1 MPALRACL
9 ALACV
14 ALGVTT
20 LPDGVSAGTQ
30 PTTWIAVTS
39 DATAARDPDALHGPV
54 APRHDTEDADPHKL
68 LPEPPAAPTG
78 LRAGRGRVDGEVR
91 LSWNAPAPTDDIEH
105 HDYRYH
111 TGGRYGRW
119 ITIPDSGSSS
129 NHVGY
134 VNGLTG
140 GVAHTFQVRAINTNG
155 APSLPS
161 AAATVT
167 LPGAVT
173 PRGTAGGAAAR
184 GAVTPRG
191 TAGGDPPVVV
201 VTLEL
206 SPSSIDEAGGVSTV
220 TASLDSTS
228 ATALT
233 VTISAEGVDPALP
246 EDFTLSANQ
255 ALEIAARELT
265 STGTVTI
272 SANDNTVEELDK
284 EVTVSGTVAGAT
296 DVTGP
301 SDVTLTIT
309 DDDEPTATIC
319 ADGRAG
325 VNLCSN
331 IDLMSYL
338 PINDIGGGIGSDIWG
353 WTDSSTG
360 KGYAIMGR
368 STGTAFVDISD
379 PLRPIYLGDLPPHSG
394 DSQWRDMKV
403 YLDHAFIVTEASR
416 SGMQVFD
423 LTRLRTVSSP
433 PVTFSES
440 AHYSGFSDAH
450 NIAINEDSGFAYA
463 VGTDTCEGG
472 LHMINIQNP
481 TNPTSAGC
489 FSGDG
494 YTHDAQCVN
503 YIGPDPD
510 HQGAEICFNSN
521 TDTLTVV
528 DVTNKAAPEML
539 SRTGYT
545 GSGYTHQGWLTED
558 HAYFVLGD
566 EYDES
571 RDPTVTGTTTY
582 LWDVSD
588 LDSPALVG
596 THVST
601 TTRAIDHNQ
610 YIKGKYTYQ
619 SNYQAGLRILDVTDI
634 ANGNLTEVAFFDM
647 VPDADSPLLYEG
659 TWGNYPFF
667 DSGIVVVS
675 ERTQGLFVLRP
686 NLVDRIEP
694 KVAHATVDRE
704 TLTLTYGEALD
715 ATSKPA
721 IDAFAVAVEGAERAV
736 SGVSVS
742 GSAVELTLASAV
754 TVAEEVTVAYTV
766 PQTSPIRD
774 EAQNNAPG
782 FSSRVVRN
790 DTLGPPGTPDA
801 PTVTAAS
808 ATSLTVT
815 WAEPPNAKPPITDYD
830 VQYRIGDSG
839 GFTDWPHAGAAL
851 TSTITG
857 LTESTVYEVQV
868 LARNPEGTS
877 SWSLSGSGT
886 PAPPPNTAPMASATA
901 TTPTTVNGLGRVT
914 LDGTA
919 TDPEGD
925 TLTYEWTSDGGGTFD
940 DASALDTTWT
950 ASAKTDAAQDI
961 VLTLTV
967 TDDGTGR
974 LTHAAEVN
982 VRVRENQRP
991 TASVSPDTDTV
1002 DGGGAVTLD
1011 GTASDPDTTT
1021 LTYAWTSSGGGSF
1034 DDDAAL
1040 DTTWTAP
1047 PKTNAPQDITL
1058 TLKVADDGHVER
1070 AATVTVQVTV
1080 RANRAP
1086 DVTATATTPT
1096 TVNGGGTV
1104 TLHGTASDPDGD
1116 PLLHT
1121 WSSNGGGI
1129 FEDASALDPTWTA
1142 PPKTNALQN
1151 IVLTLTVTEDR
1162 AGARTET
1169 ANVDVTVRA
1178 NQAPTASATAMPTT
1192 VDGGGTVGLVGTAMD
1207 RDDGT
1212 LTYRWR
1218 SDGGGIFDDDEA
1230 LVTPWIAPRAATADE
1245 TVVLTLTVTDRTNA
1259 SASATASVT
1268 VRANQAPRVTVSPTT
1283 VTVDGEEALAV
1294 SGAATDPE
1302 GDRLTY
1308 RWSSNGGGTF
1318 DDDAAPETTWT
1329 APPKT
1334 NAAQE
1339 ITLTLTV
1346 TDDGHVERAATVTVQ
1361 VTVRANR
1368 APDVTATATTPT
1380 TVNGGGTV
1388 TLHGTASDP
1397 DGDPLLHTWSSNGGG
1412 IFEDASALDT
1422 TWTAPPKTN
1431 ALQNIVLTL
1440 TVTEDRAGARTET
1453 ANVDVTVRA
1462 NQAPTASAT
1471 AMPTTVDGGGTVG
1484 LVGTAMDRDDGTLTY
1499 RWRSDGGGIFDDDE
1513 ALVTPWIAPR
1523 ATAAN
1528 ERVVLTLTVTDRT
1541 NASASATASVTVR
1554 ANQAPRVTV
1563 SPTTVT
1569 VDGEEA
1575 LAVSGA
1581 ATDPEGDRLTY
1592 RWSSNGGGTFD
1603 DDAAPETTW
1612 TAPPKTNAAQDITL
1626 TLKVADDGHVER
1638 AATVTVQ
1645 VTVRAN
1651 RAPDVTATAT
1661 TPTTV
1666 NGGGMVTLRGTASD
1680 PDGDPLLHTWSSNG
1694 GGSFDNASALD
1705 PTWTAPPKTNALQNI
1720 VLTLT
1725 VTEDRAGA
1733 RTETANVDVTVRA
1746 NQAPTASATA
1756 MPTTVDGG
1764 GTVRL
1769 VGTAMDRDDGT
1780 LTYRWRSDG
1789 GGIFDDDEALV
1800 TPWIAPRATAANERV
1815 VLTLTVTDRTNA
1827 SASATASVTVRANQ
1841 APRVTVSP
1849 TTVTVDGEEALAVS
1863 GAATDPEG
1871 DRLTYRWSSNGGG
1884 TFDDDAAP
1892 ETTWTAPPKTNAAQD
1907 ITLTLTVTDDGYV
1920 ERAATVTVQV
1930 TVRGDQ
1936 PPPPIIFTGGGGGPS
1951 GPTPSDEDFEW
1962 TVSRDIEELDG
1973 GNDWPTGLWSDGAV
1987 LWLAENGQGADDEV
2001 YAYDLESG
2009 ERIEEREFALA
2020 ETNRAP
2026 RGFWSGDETAWVS
2039 DSGQDRLFAYEL
2051 ARGERVEERELEL
2064 PRDNR
2069 DARGIWSDGTTMW
2082 VLDGGK
2088 NSLFAYDLESGELLA
2103 EYTLDSA
2110 NDAPH
2115 GIWSDGVTVW
2125 VSNHDPKRLFA
2136 YRLPAPERPAAED
2149 AEPQD
2154 LMRVRD
2160 EEFTELSRASN
2171 NSPRGLWSD
2180 GEVMYVA
2187 DESDDRVYSY
2197 NMPDAIDTRLAS
2209 LTLSGVEIGE
2219 FAPARP
2225 DYEGVAAD
2233 GVTET
2238 TLEAE
2243 AAQRRATVVIEP
2255 ADADEVA
2262 EGRQVALDGLD
2273 EIRVTVTSAD
2283 GSRTKVYRVA
2293 IGEAGAPET
2302 AHVCL
2307 GGVVNVGFSLVVSGG
2322 GSVEDLESCAES
2334 RDVTAFYV
2342 PHEGEYVPYIL
2353 GAPEFVNLPFR
2364 ELFPGGLPAL
2374 TPLIAK
2380 SDGPPSPTPAS
2391 DDVPQFG
2398 PDCLRGA
2405 IATGFSLVLYEGG
2418 SVEDLDTCAQGRDV
2432 TAAYALAEG
2441 EYVHYILGAPDFV
2454 NEAFVALF
2462 PEGLAPV
2469 TPLIARSD

>member
-1 MPALRACL
+1 MSHFLGPNAMPALRACL

-111 TGGRYGRW
+111 TGGRYSAW
-119 ITIPDSGSSS
+119 TSIPDSGSSS

-140 GVAHTFQVRAINTNG
+140 GVAHTFQVRAISTNG

-161 AAATVT
+161 ATATAT

-301 SDVTLTIT
+301 SGVTLTIT
-309 DDDEPTATIC
+309 DDDEPAVTTC
-319 ADGRAG
+319 TEGTAG

-360 KGYAIMGR
+360 KGYAMMGR

-416 SGMQVFD
+416 SGLQVFD

-715 ATSKPA
+715 ETSRPA
-721 IDAFAVAVEGAERAV
+721 IDAFVVMVEGAARSV

-742 GSAVELTLASAV
+742 GRAVELTLASAV
-754 TVAEEVTVAYTV
+754 TVAQKVTVTYTV

-974 LTHAAEVN
+974 LTHAADVN

-1047 PKTNAPQDITL
+1047 PKTNA
-1058 TLKVADDGHVER
+1058 
-1070 AATVTVQVTV
+1070 
-1080 RANRAP
+1080 
-1086 DVTATATTPT
+1086 
-1096 TVNGGGTV
+1096 
-1104 TLHGTASDPDGD
+1104 
-1116 PLLHT
+1116 
-1121 WSSNGGGI
+1121 
-1129 FEDASALDPTWTA
+1129 
-1142 PPKTNALQN
+1142 
-1151 IVLTLTVTEDR
+1151 
-1162 AGARTET
+1162 
-1169 ANVDVTVRA
+1169 
-1178 NQAPTASATAMPTT
+1178 
-1192 VDGGGTVGLVGTAMD
+1192 
-1207 RDDGT
+1207 
-1212 LTYRWR
+1212 
-1218 SDGGGIFDDDEA
+1218 
-1230 LVTPWIAPRAATADE
+1230 
-1245 TVVLTLTVTDRTNA
+1245 
-1259 SASATASVT
+1259 
-1268 VRANQAPRVTVSPTT
+1268 
-1283 VTVDGEEALAV
+1283 
-1294 SGAATDPE
+1294 
-1302 GDRLTY
+1302 
-1308 RWSSNGGGTF
+1308 
-1318 DDDAAPETTWT
+1318 
-1329 APPKT
+1329 
-1334 NAAQE
+1334 
-1339 ITLTLTV
+1339 
-1346 TDDGHVERAATVTVQ
+1346 
-1361 VTVRANR
+1361 
-1368 APDVTATATTPT
+1368 
-1380 TVNGGGTV
+1380 
-1388 TLHGTASDP
+1388 
-1397 DGDPLLHTWSSNGGG
+1397 
-1412 IFEDASALDT
+1412 
-1422 TWTAPPKTN
+1422 
-1431 ALQNIVLTL
+1431 
-1440 TVTEDRAGARTET
+1440 
-1453 ANVDVTVRA
+1453 
-1462 NQAPTASAT
+1462 
-1471 AMPTTVDGGGTVG
+1471 
-1484 LVGTAMDRDDGTLTY
+1484 
-1499 RWRSDGGGIFDDDE
+1499 
-1513 ALVTPWIAPR
+1513 
-1523 ATAAN
+1523 
-1528 ERVVLTLTVTDRT
+1528 
-1541 NASASATASVTVR
+1541 
-1554 ANQAPRVTV
+1554 
-1563 SPTTVT
+1563 
-1569 VDGEEA
+1569 
-1575 LAVSGA
+1575 
-1581 ATDPEGDRLTY
+1581 
-1592 RWSSNGGGTFD
+1592 
-1603 DDAAPETTW
+1603 
-1612 TAPPKTNAAQDITL
+1612 AQDITL
-1626 TLKVADDGHVER
+1626 TLKVADDGH
-1638 AATVTVQ
+1638 
-1645 VTVRAN
+1645 
-1651 RAPDVTATAT
+1651 
-1661 TPTTV
+1661 
-1666 NGGGMVTLRGTASD
+1666 
-1680 PDGDPLLHTWSSNG
+1680 
-1694 GGSFDNASALD
+1694 
-1705 PTWTAPPKTNALQNI
+1705 
-1720 VLTLT
+1720 
-1725 VTEDRAGA
+1725 
-1733 RTETANVDVTVRA
+1733 
-1746 NQAPTASATA
+1746 
-1756 MPTTVDGG
+1756 
-1764 GTVRL
+1764 
-1769 VGTAMDRDDGT
+1769 
-1780 LTYRWRSDG
+1780 
-1789 GGIFDDDEALV
+1789 
-1800 TPWIAPRATAANERV
+1800 
-1815 VLTLTVTDRTNA
+1815 
-1827 SASATASVTVRANQ
+1827 
-1841 APRVTVSP
+1841 
-1849 TTVTVDGEEALAVS
+1849 
-1863 GAATDPEG
+1863 
-1871 DRLTYRWSSNGGG
+1871 
-1884 TFDDDAAP
+1884 
-1892 ETTWTAPPKTNAAQD
+1892 
-1907 ITLTLTVTDDGYV
+1907 V

-2009 ERIEEREFALA
+2009 ERIEEREFELA
-2020 ETNRAP
+2020 ET
-2026 RGFWSGDETAWVS
+2026 
-2039 DSGQDRLFAYEL
+2039 
-2051 ARGERVEERELEL
+2051 
-2064 PRDNR
+2064 
-2069 DARGIWSDGTTMW
+2069 
-2082 VLDGGK
+2082 VLRCSWGCC
-2088 NSLFAYDLESGELLA
+2088 
-2103 EYTLDSA
+2103 
-2110 NDAPH
+2110 
-2115 GIWSDGVTVW
+2115 
-2125 VSNHDPKRLFA
+2125 
-2136 YRLPAPERPAAED
+2136 
-2149 AEPQD
+2149 
-2154 LMRVRD
+2154 
-2160 EEFTELSRASN
+2160 
-2171 NSPRGLWSD
+2171 SP
-2180 GEVMYVA
+2180 
-2187 DESDDRVYSY
+2187 
-2197 NMPDAIDTRLAS
+2197 
-2209 LTLSGVEIGE
+2209 
-2219 FAPARP
+2219 
-2225 DYEGVAAD
+2225 
-2233 GVTET
+2233 
-2238 TLEAE
+2238 
-2243 AAQRRATVVIEP
+2243 
-2255 ADADEVA
+2255 
-2262 EGRQVALDGLD
+2262 
-2273 EIRVTVTSAD
+2273 
-2283 GSRTKVYRVA
+2283 
-2293 IGEAGAPET
+2293 
-2302 AHVCL
+2302 
-2307 GGVVNVGFSLVVSGG
+2307 
-2322 GSVEDLESCAES
+2322 
-2334 RDVTAFYV
+2334 
-2342 PHEGEYVPYIL
+2342 
-2353 GAPEFVNLPFR
+2353 
-2364 ELFPGGLPAL
+2364 
-2374 TPLIAK
+2374 
-2380 SDGPPSPTPAS
+2380 PPSPAGSAS
-2391 DDVPQFG
+2391 
-2398 PDCLRGA
+2398 
-2405 IATGFSLVLYEGG
+2405 
-2418 SVEDLDTCAQGRDV
+2418 
-2432 TAAYALAEG
+2432 
-2441 EYVHYILGAPDFV
+2441 V
-2454 NEAFVALF
+2454 N
-2462 PEGLAPV
+2462 
-2469 TPLIARSD
+2469 